1 MHYNSSHTL
10 SLLGNQGVNFMYRT
24 LHFTVL
30 ATVQILIIGRFF
42 EKMMVLFH
50 DARFIT
56 STRSSR
62 KASTYRNDKDFQELS
77 QEIRH
82 GEAML
87 AARRL
92 YRQEPA
98 LFWVVMCFMTWLVI
112 ILF

>member
-10 SLLGNQGVNFMYRT
+10 SLLANQGVDFMHRMVY
-24 LHFTVL
+24 FTVL
-30 ATVQILIIGRFF
+30 VTVQITIIGYVF
-42 EKMMVLFH
+42 EKMMVRIH

-62 KASTYRNDKDFQELS
+62 KAATYRDDKDFQELS

-98 LFWVVMCFMTWLVI
+98 LFWIVMCFMTWLVI
-112 ILF
+112 LVF

>member
-10 SLLGNQGVNFMYRT
+10 SLLTNQGVDLMYRM

-30 ATVQILIIGRFF
+30 ATVQIMIIGYLF
-42 EKMMVLFH
+42 EKMMVRIH
-50 DARFIT
+50 DARFMT
-56 STRSSR
+56 STRASR
-62 KASTYRNDKDFQELS
+62 KASAYHNDKDFQELS

-82 GEAML
+82 GEAMQ

-98 LFWVVMCFMTWLVI
+98 LFWIVMCFVTWLVI